1 MAQETT
7 SKTLSGKAPAFS
19 LPNQDGKK
27 VSLKDLLGQWTVLY
41 FYPKDDTPGCT
52 TEACEFTT
60 NWDQF
65 QKLSARVI
73 GVSPDSPESH
83 QKFIAKHKLRIE
95 LLSDPEHEVLAKYGA
110 WGEKNNYG
118 KIYEGVLR
126 TTVLID
132 PQGKIAHVWE
142 KVKAAGHAEAV
153 AAKLAEL
160 HANS

>member
-1 MAQETT
+1 MAEQ
-7 SKTLSGKAPAFS
+7 TLLTGKAPAFS
-19 LPNQDGKK
+19 LLNQDSKK
-27 VSLKDLLGQWTVLY
+27 VSLKDLHGRWVVLY

-60 NWDQF
+60 NWDKF

-83 QKFIAKHKLRIE
+83 QKFIAKFNLRID
-95 LLSDPEHEVLAKYGA
+95 LLSDPDHAVLDKYGA

-118 KIYEGVLR
+118 KISEGVLR

-132 PQGKIAHVWE
+132 PKGQIAHYWP

-153 AAKLAEL
+153 AEKLAEL
-160 HANS
+160 HAA

>member
-1 MAQETT
+1 MAEETT
-7 SKTLSGKAPAFS
+7 IMTGKALAFS

-27 VSLKDLLGQWTVLY
+27 VALKDLHGQWVVLY

-52 TEACEFTT
+52 TQACEFTT
-60 NWDQF
+60 NWDKF

-73 GVSPDSPESH
+73 GVSPDSAESH
-83 QKFIAKHKLRIE
+83 QAFIAKYKLKID
-95 LLSDPEHEVLAKYGA
+95 LLSDLDHSVMLKYGA

-118 KIYEGVLR
+118 KISEGVLR

-132 PQGKIAHVWE
+132 PKGEIAHYWP

-153 AAKLAEL
+153 AEKLTEL
-160 HANS
+160 QKG

>member
-1 MAQETT
+1 M
-7 SKTLSGKAPAFS
+7 
-19 LPNQDGKK
+19 
-27 VSLKDLLGQWTVLY
+27 
-41 FYPKDDTPGCT
+41 
-52 TEACEFTT
+52 
-60 NWDQF
+60 
-65 QKLSARVI
+65 
-73 GVSPDSPESH
+73 
-83 QKFIAKHKLRIE
+83 
-95 LLSDPEHEVLAKYGA
+95 LAKYGA